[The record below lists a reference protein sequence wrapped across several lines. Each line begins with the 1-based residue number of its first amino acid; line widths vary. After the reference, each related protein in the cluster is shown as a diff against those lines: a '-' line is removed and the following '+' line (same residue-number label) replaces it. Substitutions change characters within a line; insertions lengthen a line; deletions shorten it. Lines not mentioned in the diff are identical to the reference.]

1 MKQKKDWMQGGKD
14 RDDYNEAGAANPR
27 KGVQRR
33 DMIEVSIAKLVSS
46 VIAIIL
52 SSISIGMSISGL
64 MSLREKRTSKKPVED
79 RDNKTGRT
87 DK

>member
-1 MKQKKDWMQGGKD
+1 MRLMWICKLLLKFLVS
-14 RDDYNEAGAANPR
+14 R
-27 KGVQRR
+27 KNKSTPEGVQRR

-64 MSLREKRTSKKPVED
+64 MSLREKRPSKKPVED